1 MYCLFPL
8 LLLWKLLALLTM
20 MMTRKEKST
29 KEWRDGTTNFKEHR
43 AHNSCWGRGIPTT
56 ERLCPSNLLK
66 LSNATNAAIAA
77 ASKDDDV
84 EYKGDHSSTLQCSQR
99 VIKTRI
105 CPLNI
110 QNMKNHAL
118 LASFGFLL
126 FFFFLFSL
134 FFFFFE
140 KTHFFTKLEK
150 QNNVVLFGFQ

>member
-105 CPLNI
+105 FPPLNI
-110 QNMKNHAL
+110 QNVKNYAL
-118 LASFGFLL
+118 LASFGYSFFFFFTL
-126 FFFFLFSL
+126 FFFFWKNTVFH
-134 FFFFFE
+134 
-140 KTHFFTKLEK
+140 KARKAK
-150 QNNVVLFGFQ
+150 